1 MTDIYRRANKQ
12 TNKSLYIY
20 ISFTLQKRLY
30 HSSCTSTTE
39 AARDLLYRGS
49 NVSLMITNELYEG
62 SVDLSIDGSRDL
74 SADGA
79 CGYDP
84 VSVTHEG
91 TCRAPPP
98 GNQTTT
104 TMTAA
109 KSTTTTKIQMNK
121 QTNKNVY
128 CIGLSL

>member
-1 MTDIYRRANKQ
+1 
-12 TNKSLYIY
+12 
-20 ISFTLQKRLY
+20 
-30 HSSCTSTTE
+30 
-39 AARDLLYRGS
+39 
-49 NVSLMITNELYEG
+49 MITSELYEG
-62 SVDLSIDGSRDL
+62 SGDLRTEGSGDL

>member
-1 MTDIYRRANKQ
+1 MLTVCFTKKQ
-12 TNKSLYIY
+12 NPRFKQRVTLSQARCKDSLFR
-20 ISFTLQKRLY
+20 S
-30 HSSCTSTTE
+30 
-39 AARDLLYRGS
+39 S

-62 SVDLSIDGSRDL
+62 SGDLRTEGSGDL

-104 TMTAA
+104 ATTTMTAA

-121 QTNKNVY
+121 QTNKKVY
-128 CIGLSL
+128 CVGLSL

>member
-1 MTDIYRRANKQ
+1 
-12 TNKSLYIY
+12 
-20 ISFTLQKRLY
+20 
-30 HSSCTSTTE
+30 
-39 AARDLLYRGS
+39 
-49 NVSLMITNELYEG
+49 MITNELYEG

-121 QTNKNVY
+121 QTNKKVY
-128 CIGLSL
+128 CVGLSL

>member
-1 MTDIYRRANKQ
+1 
-12 TNKSLYIY
+12 
-20 ISFTLQKRLY
+20 
-30 HSSCTSTTE
+30 
-39 AARDLLYRGS
+39 
-49 NVSLMITNELYEG
+49 MITNELYEG
-62 SVDLSIDGSRDL
+62 SGDLPTEGSGDL

-104 TMTAA
+104 TT
-109 KSTTTTKIQMNK
+109 KSTTPQLTT
-121 QTNKNVY
+121 T
-128 CIGLSL
+128 

>member
-1 MTDIYRRANKQ
+1 
-12 TNKSLYIY
+12 
-20 ISFTLQKRLY
+20 
-30 HSSCTSTTE
+30 
-39 AARDLLYRGS
+39 
-49 NVSLMITNELYEG
+49 MITNELYEG
-62 SVDLSIDGSRDL
+62 SVDLSIDRSRDVP
-74 SADGA
+74 ADGA

-128 CIGLSL
+128 CIGLSLLSTVISNKPHRQEYLRHQYVL